1 MSLTR
6 AKEISKSHRGTRA
19 CTLSE
24 RSHRA
29 HSSHRVPPRGEGRR
43 RLGLGAAAAG
53 QPHQRLAHARH
64 RLPPHPRNRKEGGVE
79 VVDGVQREE
88 GATVPG
94 RPVEAAARAAR
105 SHARVAALIPRAA
118 SSAARREGRG
128 LERPAG
134 RHLPPARRQLGARR
148 RLVARPRSAD
158 RRRRVCCGLCG
169 GARRGGQRRGGV
181 HGGAADRDTRHV
193 DSPPALVVDIDW
205 LPRIMHLRDGR
216 EGEAGEGL
224 SLTPRLPP
232 QRVEERQ
239 ERREKMVVRR
249 PVVRV

>member
-64 RLPPHPRNRKEGGVE
+64 RLPPHPRSRKEGGVE

-94 RPVEAAARAAR
+94 RPVEAAAPAAR

-148 RLVARPRSAD
+148 RLVARPRSACARED
-158 RRRRVCCGLCG
+158 EAAGARGCWCNGLGRVHPRERGRPLATSLRRTTLVHGLSRVGESAYRGVCSPSSALCRSPTSSLLRPVRRRAAGRPAAGRS
-169 GARRGGQRRGGV
+169 ARRGG
-181 HGGAADRDTRHV
+181 
-193 DSPPALVVDIDW
+193 
-205 LPRIMHLRDGR
+205 
-216 EGEAGEGL
+216 
-224 SLTPRLPP
+224 
-232 QRVEERQ
+232 
-239 ERREKMVVRR
+239 
-249 PVVRV
+249 